1 MYLHILQRDLKRK
14 KTMNVIML
22 LFIILA
28 AMFVASGL
36 NNVITVM
43 NGTDYYLNEAGVGDV
58 NIITMG
64 ADATGHMKEYLDD
77 NESVKDYKIETVIC
91 GARDNI
97 ILDGEETAYVRNTC
111 MFMKISDRKLNYYDK
126 DNQIVNEVAQG
137 HIYATGKF
145 MEKNN
150 LKPGDTIIIK
160 HSGFEK
166 KFIIDGEL
174 KDALLGSDFMGNT
187 RFFMSDEDYNEML
200 SDESIRAYYQGE
212 IGYVNLKGD
221 ASLSDLSAN
230 LPGIAFDGNKSTIKM
245 CYAIDMIVAFL
256 IIVLSVCLMIVS
268 FVVLKFSI
276 NFSIQ
281 EEYREIGVMK
291 AIGIKNAS
299 IRGMYIS
306 KYLALSVIGAILGFI
321 FSIPFGNM
329 LMKSVSD
336 NMLLGN
342 NLGLMPNLTGVV
354 SVVILTIAFA
364 YSCTG
369 KIEKATPIDAIRSGQ
384 TGERYKKKTIYRIG
398 KSHANSNLYMAL
410 NDLLSSPKRFT
421 TIIVSFCIC
430 TLFLLII
437 VNTVETMDS
446 DKLVSTFGMRLDLY
460 MTDVSAAM
468 EYMNAHT
475 RDDFKEYLA
484 TCERE
489 LADLGMPA
497 TAYAEVQYKYEIN
510 CDGKKYTYTC
520 QQGINTTSKGYIY
533 TKGTAPSSK
542 NEIAI
547 TPQVSEKTGAKIGD
561 VITIDFGT
569 EKLDCVVVA
578 YFETM
583 NQLGEIIRLHED
595 APTDFKYV
603 SSILQTQFNFT
614 DNPDQKEINR
624 RRDEL
629 KKYYDNEEVMN
640 ASEYCAD
647 SVGVVP
653 VMQAVERLL
662 IGITLV
668 VIVFV
673 TILMERSFISDEKSQ
688 IAILKAIG
696 FRNRDVISWQVYRL
710 SIVALTAAIL
720 GGILS
725 YPMTKLCITP
735 IFGMMGTT
743 DFEYN
748 IVPWKVF
755 LFYPG
760 MVVVTTAIIA
770 FITAQYTRT
779 ITSKD
784 TANIE

>member
-1 MYLHILQRDLKRK
+1 
-14 KTMNVIML
+14 
-22 LFIILA
+22 
-28 AMFVASGL
+28 
-36 NNVITVM
+36 
-43 NGTDYYLNEAGVGDV
+43 
-58 NIITMG
+58 
-64 ADATGHMKEYLDD
+64 
-77 NESVKDYKIETVIC
+77 
-91 GARDNI
+91 
-97 ILDGEETAYVRNTC
+97 
-111 MFMKISDRKLNYYDK
+111 
-126 DNQIVNEVAQG
+126 
-137 HIYATGKF
+137 
-145 MEKNN
+145 
-150 LKPGDTIIIK
+150 
-160 HSGFEK
+160 
-166 KFIIDGEL
+166 
-174 KDALLGSDFMGNT
+174 MGNT

-230 LPGIAFDGNKSTIKM
+230 LSGIAFDGNKSTIKM

-446 DKLVSTFGMRLDLY
+446 DKLVSTFGMRSDLY

-583 NQLGEIIRLHED
+583 NQLGELIRLHED